1 MTTHNFQI
9 FGYDVGCSHMMYS
22 VFFGEL
28 ASREY
33 IVCAIEHRDGTS
45 PSSTIVT
52 EGGRAQKL
60 DWLQWTDLEY
70 IYLHVSDRL
79 LPLTSVSLVMFQ
91 LAGS

>member
-1 MTTHNFQI
+1 
-9 FGYDVGCSHMMYS
+9 MYS

-28 ASREY
+28 ASRGY
-33 IVCAIEHRDGTS
+33 IVCAIEHRDGIS

-52 EGGRAQKL
+52 EDERAQKL